1 MEESKHL
8 ESLAKVKNLRFE
20 LCKTDQHSYAGFETR
35 TIRRITEKMENSLVL
50 LQQDFKLFLQA
61 LWAELGLPSPTRAQY
76 AIADYLQ
83 NGPKRLQV
91 QAFRGVGKSWITG
104 AFVLWT
110 LFNDPERKVMIISA
124 SKERADNMSI
134 FLQKLIIDTPWLKH
148 LQPKSDDSRW
158 SRISFDVNCSP
169 HQAPSVKSVGITG
182 QLTGSRADLMI
193 LDDVE
198 VPGNSLTEFMREKLL
213 QLCTEAESILTP
225 KSDSR
230 IMYLGTP
237 QTTFTIYRRLAERN
251 YRPLVWP
258 ARYPRQDKLSKY
270 EGILAPEIQE
280 DVDMGAE
287 EWTPTDD
294 RFTHEDLIES
304 EASMGR
310 SNFMLQFQLD
320 TTLSDAQKFPL
331 KMADLVITSVNPTT
345 APEDIIWCSDPS
357 KVIRDAPTV
366 GLPGDYFYS
375 PMQLVGEWSDYDE
388 TICSVD
394 PSGRGT
400 DETAAAFLSQR
411 NGLIY
416 LHEMSAYRDGYSDS
430 TLLDILKRCR
440 TYGVTSLVIETN
452 FGDGIVGEL
461 FKKHLI
467 NTKQHINIEEVRA
480 NVRKEDRI
488 IDSLEPVLN
497 QHRLIVDRGVID
509 WDYASNKDSPAEER
523 LLYMLFYQM
532 SRMCREKRAVKHDDR
547 LDCLAQG
554 VKYFTDALSISAQD
568 QIQLRKKE
576 EWDNML
582 AEFLDDPQ
590 ASANHMVLG
599 HESGATQRSTW
610 SRRQYIRL

>member
-1 MEESKHL
+1 
-8 ESLAKVKNLRFE
+8 
-20 LCKTDQHSYAGFETR
+20 
-35 TIRRITEKMENSLVL
+35 MENSLVL

-134 FLQKLIIDTPWLKH
+134 FLQKLIIDTPWLSH

-270 EGILAPEIQE
+270 EGVLAPEIQE

-287 EWTPTDD
+287 EWSPTDD
-294 RFTHEDLIES
+294 RFTDEDLIER

-345 APEDIIWCSDPS
+345 APEDIICAQILVKSYEMPQQS
-357 KVIRDAPTV
+357 ASRVIT
-366 GLPGDYFYS
+366 F
-375 PMQLVGEWSDYDE
+375 
-388 TICSVD
+388 
-394 PSGRGT
+394 
-400 DETAAAFLSQR
+400 
-411 NGLIY
+411 
-416 LHEMSAYRDGYSDS
+416 
-430 TLLDILKRCR
+430 TLQCN
-440 TYGVTSLVIETN
+440 S
-452 FGDGIVGEL
+452 
-461 FKKHLI
+461 
-467 NTKQHINIEEVRA
+467 
-480 NVRKEDRI
+480 
-488 IDSLEPVLN
+488 
-497 QHRLIVDRGVID
+497 
-509 WDYASNKDSPAEER
+509 W
-523 LLYMLFYQM
+523 
-532 SRMCREKRAVKHDDR
+532 
-547 LDCLAQG
+547 
-554 VKYFTDALSISAQD
+554 
-568 QIQLRKKE
+568 
-576 EWDNML
+576 
-582 AEFLDDPQ
+582 
-590 ASANHMVLG
+590 
-599 HESGATQRSTW
+599 ESGAAMMKRFAVLTQAVVERMKRLPPSSLNEMDLSICMRCQPTETGTRIVPCSTSSPNAEHMESQAW
-610 SRRQYIRL
+610 LLKQTLEMAS

>member
-1 MEESKHL
+1 M
-8 ESLAKVKNLRFE
+8 N
-20 LCKTDQHSYAGFETR
+20 
-35 TIRRITEKMENSLVL
+35 TEKNSLVL

-134 FLQKLIIDTPWLKH
+134 FLQKLIIDTPWLSH

-225 KSDSR
+225 KNDSR

-251 YRPLVWP
+251 YRPMVWP
-258 ARYPRQDKLSKY
+258 ARYPRADKLNKY
-270 EGILAPEIQE
+270 GEVLAQDILE
-280 DVDMGAE
+280 DIEQGVD
-287 EWTPTDD
+287 EWAPTDD
-294 RFTHEDLIES
+294 RFTDEDLIER

-331 KMADLVITSVNPTT
+331 KMADLIVTSVNPNT
-345 APEDIIWCSDPS
+345 APENIIWCSDPS

-375 PMQLVGEWSDYDE
+375 PMQLVGEWSSYDE

-430 TLLDILKRCR
+430 TLLDILSKCR
-440 TYGVTSLVIETN
+440 DYGVTSLVIETN

-497 QHRLIVDRGVID
+497 QHRLIIDRGVID

-568 QIQLRKKE
+568 QIRLRKAE
-576 EWDNML
+576 EWEYTL
-582 AEFLDDPQ
+582 AEFLDNPQ
-590 ASANHMVLG
+590 ASANHLVMGYDLD
-599 HESGATQRSTW
+599 QRRECMGLDDYNDHYNW
-610 SRRQYIRL
+610 R